1 VHGRSVKDLEAFANP
16 EALAHF
22 KNRAELKT

>member
-1 VHGRSVKDLEAFANP
+1 VKNLEAFANP